1 MVHSINLI
9 KLWEKIQKKE
19 FAIFHFENFAGKQ
32 FYKELVFLDN
42 SISIEKPYSKPLF
55 W

>member
-19 FAIFHFENFAGKQ
+19 FANFHYGTFPGKQ
-32 FYKELVFLDN
+32 FYKELVFLYN
-42 SISIEKPYSKPLF
+42 SISIEKRF
-55 W
+55 